1 MAICLNSKSE
11 FFHSLDNMSVK
22 ELIRI
27 KQHIEKLVEIK
38 TPEDRKFIGALQ
50 VNDFVTYCPDFLN
63 EVEIKNISCDLEL
76 SHKFDSGGSKTKSM
90 WLSKTSLPYKWTSYG
105 SGKNTV
111 KQAIPIKDFQ
121 HIQSLLERINSEMGT
136 SLNSCLIQFY
146 PNGSSG
152 IRLHD
157 DFEWEMD
164 QSQPFLNISI
174 GESRKV
180 EFLHNYQKASET
192 PSKVVVAKN
201 GSMYTMNKGCQNFF
215 RHRVPGAGPNI
226 GARFSLSFRRILDLD
241 NTPVNSKLS
250 TPCSTV
256 PSHLPMEQTPT
267 VPGPPEELSPNT
279 PTMVVSPSAPPEE
292 LSPSAPPLM
301 TSPSAPPKELSPPR
315 VLAATAPPLERSPK
329 GPLIPQTKIPPLMTS
344 LSAPPKELSPP
355 RGLAASAPPLELSP
369 KVPLT
374 PQTKIPDRRNITV
387 LFGTSIT
394 RSLVSYS
401 LSNRETE
408 FINVSVS
415 GARLQNSKWS
425 KKIPDIAT
433 MVKDFAY
440 SHPSKIQRVN
450 RVVFSFGTNDIK
462 FLSSKQLGPFRE
474 HICSLILLSRRLFGP
489 NVKVSFQSVLPMR
502 IMYTYTVENFLN
514 FNRLLQNV
522 CCGNDCEYLDWF
534 GYFLDSQFKDINKSL
549 YVDPFYLNRS
559 GIAILN
565 ILFNQLHSNTF
576 DPYI

>member
-63 EVEIKNISCDLEL
+63 EVEIKNISCDLES

-164 QSQPFLNISI
+164 QSQPFVNISI

-256 PSHLPMEQTPT
+256 PSHLTMEQTPT

-315 VLAATAPPLERSPK
+315 VLAATAN
-329 GPLIPQTKIPPLMTS
+329 G
-344 LSAPPKELSPP
+344 
-355 RGLAASAPPLELSP
+355 
-369 KVPLT
+369 
-374 PQTKIPDRRNITV
+374 
-387 LFGTSIT
+387 
-394 RSLVSYS
+394 
-401 LSNRETE
+401 
-408 FINVSVS
+408 
-415 GARLQNSKWS
+415 
-425 KKIPDIAT
+425 
-433 MVKDFAY
+433 
-440 SHPSKIQRVN
+440 
-450 RVVFSFGTNDIK
+450 
-462 FLSSKQLGPFRE
+462 
-474 HICSLILLSRRLFGP
+474 
-489 NVKVSFQSVLPMR
+489 
-502 IMYTYTVENFLN
+502 
-514 FNRLLQNV
+514 
-522 CCGNDCEYLDWF
+522 
-534 GYFLDSQFKDINKSL
+534 
-549 YVDPFYLNRS
+549 
-559 GIAILN
+559 
-565 ILFNQLHSNTF
+565 
-576 DPYI
+576 